1 MNFVRGL
8 IVVCILAFS
17 QAHAESLVSAG
28 YQEVVFSV
36 SNLTDYQTF
45 FEKTAAWEVIEAGEV
60 SRAQLDA
67 WGLNDSVSAFE
78 VLLGN
83 VESTRGFVRL
93 VQFAGAEQQQI
104 RSSAQPW
111 DTGGWFDVN
120 SRILSMNKKF
130 SEFQALGWQAASD
143 PVEFSFGPFI
153 VKEWLARG
161 PDGIIIAMIERVAP
175 PLEGWPNIRE
185 MSRFFNATQMVPDID
200 VARDFYINKLGF
212 EAYLHHNGASKE
224 PGPNVLGIPY
234 NLADD
239 IVRNV
244 SIVHPQGLNEG
255 SVELLAYDGLQGAD
269 WSVRAHPPNLGI
281 LMLRF
286 PVADMD
292 AFYQHVKNENIEIAY
307 PPALVQIK
315 PYGELKIMA
324 VRGPG
329 GAWLEFFEAQ

>member
-1 MNFVRGL
+1 MKFVRGL
-8 IVVCILAFS
+8 IVVCLLAFNP
-17 QAHAESLVSAG
+17 AYAETLVTAG

-36 SNLTDYQTF
+36 SNLADYQAF
-45 FEKTAAWEVIEAGEV
+45 FEETAAWDVIEIGKV
-60 SRAQLDA
+60 SRSQLEA
-67 WGLNDSVSAFE
+67 WGLDDSVTASE

-83 VESTRGFVRL
+83 AESARGFVRL
-93 VQFAGAEQQQI
+93 VDFDGAEQQQI

-120 SRILSMNKKF
+120 SRILSMSKKF
-130 SEFQALGWQAASD
+130 AEFQALDWQAASD
-143 PVEFSFGPFI
+143 PVEFTFGPFV

-161 PDGIIIAMIERVAP
+161 PDGIVIAMIERVAP

-185 MSRFFNATQMVPDID
+185 MSRFFNATQIVPDIAA
-200 VARDFYINKLGF
+200 ARDFYINKLGF
-212 EAYLHHNGASKE
+212 EAYLHHNGASAE

-239 IVRNV
+239 IVRSV
-244 SIVHPQGLNEG
+244 SIVHPHGLNEG
-255 SVELLAYDGLQGAD
+255 SVELLSYNGLQGAD
-269 WSVRAHPPNLGI
+269 WSARAKPPNLGI

-286 PVADMD
+286 PVADID
-292 AFYQHVKNENIEIAY
+292 AFYQHVQNEKIEIAY
-307 PPALVQIK
+307 PPAVIRIK
-315 PYGELKIMA
+315 PYGQLKIMA